1 MKNDFGKIILQF
13 LIASTFEFINYQFNW
28 IDLALV
34 NLFNQKK
41 CIKEH
46 YKAIRK
52 YKHTNLKAE
61 TSNLKEKKYFKA
73 KRSRWYQKYGHLFT

>member
-34 NLFNQKK
+34 NLFNQKTALK
-41 CIKEH
+41 NTET
-46 YKAIRK
+46 IRK
-52 YKHTNLKAE
+52 NNHTNSKAE
-61 TSNLKEKKYFKA
+61 TSNLKENKYFKA
-73 KRSRWYQKYGHLFT
+73 KRSRWYQKYGYSFT